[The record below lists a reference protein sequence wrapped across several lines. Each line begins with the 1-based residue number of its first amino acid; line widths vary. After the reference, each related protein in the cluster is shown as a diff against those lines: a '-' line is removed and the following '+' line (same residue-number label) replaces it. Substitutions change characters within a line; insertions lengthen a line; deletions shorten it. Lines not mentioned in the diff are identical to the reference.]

1 MDRRDAAR
9 RVSALRAKAVAEGTT
24 GPEKASLEAKA
35 KELETKYKL
44 KGSSQPPLSYPR
56 VTSNPTWTGRE
67 EYADAIMKLFN
78 DPMFKAPEGKT
89 HPDAEDFIE
98 GTYLFTYEEGDDDD
112 PSY

>member
-35 KELETKYKL
+35 KELESKYKL

-56 VTSNPTWTGRE
+56 VTSNPRWNERE
-67 EYADAIMKLFN
+67 EYAQALLRLFG
-78 DPMFKAPEGKT
+78 DPMPG
-89 HPDAEDFIE
+89 PEDFIE